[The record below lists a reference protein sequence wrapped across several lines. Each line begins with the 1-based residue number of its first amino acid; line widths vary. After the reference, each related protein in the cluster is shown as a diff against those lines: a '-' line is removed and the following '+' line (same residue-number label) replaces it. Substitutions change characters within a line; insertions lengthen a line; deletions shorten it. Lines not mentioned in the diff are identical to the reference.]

1 MRLYIRDTAKSA
13 TKNSPSNE
21 EWTFRN
27 GVYLYRNLFQYLS
40 SAPYLQNFNW
50 LQTRVRKLPNRV
62 YFLRSRRRGMVRD
75 SIVLLPYLL
84 SLPLSVFSLKLHPP
98 QKYHCSNIQ
107 NGDVHCGTL
116 EWAQCGSCV
125 AARACCDLQ
134 LIRDFFKIC
143 RTPKIKSR
151 GDGRG
156 FANRCACKI
165 RYRLAA
171 AWRRPDIERR
181 NDRGISIDLQN
192 LE

>member
-1 MRLYIRDTAKSA
+1 MWQYMPRYSVSLKIRRA
-13 TKNSPSNE
+13 TKNGRIVMGCTPC
-21 EWTFRN
+21 
-27 GVYLYRNLFQYLS
+27 RNLFQYLS

-62 YFLRSRRRGMVRD
+62 YFLHSLRRRGMARD
-75 SIVLLPYLL
+75 PIVLLSFLL

-98 QKYHCSNIQ
+98 RKYHCSNIQ

-143 RTPKIKSR
+143 GTPKIKSGGWER
-151 GDGRG
+151 IREQVR
-156 FANRCACKI
+156 ACVYVCMCATF
-165 RYRLAA
+165 
-171 AWRRPDIERR
+171 DTV
-181 NDRGISIDLQN
+181 
-192 LE
+192 